1 MSNIATHT
9 AGLTARQAESPKPPS
24 FSVGRLKQPPIER
37 LELPK
42 ERLELPKLDK
52 LDLKTPRVQV
62 QANAHIRNFR
72 SEYQPRVSNRI
83 DHQPVRV
90 AGELS
95 NINFAEKF
103 RNILNKTRQVHT
115 SVSNKSAHT
124 PAAHTTVSRTPAAHT
139 TVSHTPATTH
149 QFSRA
154 YSEPSIKYQV
164 KVNDKTYKVLRK
176 IGSGG
181 SAKVYEGFEPT
192 TYQSVAIKIINIAQA
207 DPRTQKSYF
216 NERSILTQLKDCKHV
231 VKIYNSEYK
240 SEIKEL
246 VIVMEKGEADL
257 SQVLDHHFKTRER
270 PGLVDGTFIKF
281 HWRGMLMAVN
291 EIHQHGIV
299 HADLKPV
306 NFILVRNQ
314 IKLIDFGIAST
325 LDPGGTSVIRDYQ
338 IGTINYMA
346 PEALKNRAAESN
358 YALPPSSDH
367 FKSSNDENNQRQ
379 QPSAK
384 KTLIRYNS
392 KADIWSLGCILYNF
406 VYGRP
411 PFDKYEDLLSK
422 VQAITNPRH
431 VINFPEINNAHLM
444 NCMKLCLRY
453 NPADRPTAEQLLNHE
468 YLRSDLICISI

>member
-1 MSNIATHT
+1 
-9 AGLTARQAESPKPPS
+9 
-24 FSVGRLKQPPIER
+24 
-37 LELPK
+37 
-42 ERLELPKLDK
+42 
-52 LDLKTPRVQV
+52 
-62 QANAHIRNFR
+62 
-72 SEYQPRVSNRI
+72 
-83 DHQPVRV
+83 
-90 AGELS
+90 
-95 NINFAEKF
+95 
-103 RNILNKTRQVHT
+103 
-115 SVSNKSAHT
+115 
-124 PAAHTTVSRTPAAHT
+124 
-139 TVSHTPATTH
+139 
-149 QFSRA
+149 
-154 YSEPSIKYQV
+154 V

-176 IGSGG
+176 IGAGG

-216 NERSILTQLKDCKHV
+216 NERSILTQLKDCKYV

-257 SQVLDHHFKTRER
+257 SQVLDYHFKTRER
-270 PGLVDGTFIKF
+270 SGLVDGTFIKF

-306 NFILVRNQ
+306 NFILVKNQ

-358 YALPPSSDH
+358 YVLPSSTNDH
-367 FKSSNDENNQRQ
+367 LKSSHDENNQR

-411 PFDKYEDLLSK
+411 PFDKYEDILSK

-431 VINFPEINNAHLM
+431 VINFPDINNAHLM
-444 NCMKLCLRY
+444 DCMKLCLRY
-453 NPADRPTAEQLLNHE
+453 NPEDRPTAEQLLNHE
-468 YLRSDLICISI
+468 YLRSDLICISH

>member
-1 MSNIATHT
+1 MPDIATHPGEQPSSRT
-9 AGLTARQAESPKPPS
+9 TMRSPPPPALSIIKP
-24 FSVGRLKQPPIER
+24 RLPRETNQTLKETNQTLKEINQTLKEK
-37 LELPK
+37 LE
-42 ERLELPKLDK
+42 
-52 LDLKTPRVQV
+52 LKTPRI
-62 QANAHIRNFR
+62 QANAFVRDFK
-72 SEYQPRVSNRI
+72 SEYQPRASNRI
-83 DHQPVRV
+83 EHQHVRLN
-90 AGELS
+90 ADPS
-95 NINFAEKF
+95 NHIDRIRGVFTKPS
-103 RNILNKTRQVHT
+103 RQAYT
-115 SVSNKSAHT
+115 SVSNKSVHTPAAPHT
-124 PAAHTTVSRTPAAHT
+124 PAAHTAVA
-139 TVSHTPATTH
+139 HTPATTH

-176 IGSGG
+176 IGAGG

-216 NERSILTQLKDCKHV
+216 NERAILTQLKDCKHV

-257 SQVLDHHFKTRER
+257 SQVLDYHFKSRER
-270 PGLVDGTFIKF
+270 PEVVDGTFIKF
-281 HWRGMLMAVN
+281 HWRGMLLAVN

-306 NFILVRNQ
+306 NFILVKNQ

-358 YALPPSSDH
+358 YILPPSYSVPS
-367 FKSSNDENNQRQ
+367 KSSNDENNQRQ
-379 QPSAK
+379 QSAK

-411 PFDKYEDLLSK
+411 PFDKYEDVLSK

-431 VINFPEINNAHLM
+431 VINFPEINNTHLM

-468 YLRSDLICISI
+468 YLRSDLICISQ